1 MKLYRVFDQA
11 NADPKT
17 IPMDGKGYLAL
28 ITKGVKIVK
37 DIETGIV
44 GIYNTFSNSQF
55 PPEITQEQYKIFE
68 NDGWQEGVRIIHIHN
83 LFKRITALKL
93 YILQE
98 QNTNKNSKRIKS
110 LSNKLKK
117 VQDELQNIIGGQD

>member
-17 IPMDGKGYLAL
+17 IPMHGKGYYARL
-28 ITKGVKIVK
+28 TTGVKIVK
-37 DIETGIV
+37 DIESGIV

-68 NDGWQEGVRIIHIHN
+68 NDGWQEGVRTIHIHN

-110 LSNKLKK
+110 LYNKLKNAK
-117 VQDELQNIIGGQD
+117 DDLQKIIGGED